1 MSPFHIGIFVTFF
14 VTVISVLNCVP
25 ALAVYFVDEYGHG
38 VVGVNEKLE
47 DAGGEGGR
55 RGGGSET
62 HAKESKGTKALMSCC
77 SCRNL
82 GHWSLKSKQPVSKPQ
97 DSTNH

>member
-14 VTVISVLNCVP
+14 VTFISVLNCVP
-25 ALAVYFVDEYGHG
+25 ALAVDFVDEYGHG

-62 HAKESKGTKALMSCC
+62 HAKESKGTKALMSC
-77 SCRNL
+77 RNL
-82 GHWSLKSKQPVSKPQ
+82 GYWSLESKQPVSKPQ